1 MTKDPT
7 SVRAAKI
14 SQFKKEKELRTRV
27 EAQQKRRGI
36 VIDSNGTKNYG
47 LILGLLPQKENEGEY
62 EEDIRELFASVLR
75 LFYTEAQRDLS
86 NAVREVELLRSA
98 PPRPLVQ
105 YNSQGPRPSTSTD
118 ETWKLDTALQMGGPD
133 GKGPLLDQHG
143 KALRPFTILPSGA
156 ADRAQLQAEVFR
168 PDHRLP
174 TMTIDE
180 YLEEERRRGNV
191 ITGGGKTS
199 ENKPTSKE
207 ILQEA
212 SEMDGSLAGEEKSEQ
227 KRREEEEWT
236 LFTEAN
242 PKGWGNTM
250 NRG

>member
-1 MTKDPT
+1 
-7 SVRAAKI
+7 
-14 SQFKKEKELRTRV
+14 
-27 EAQQKRRGI
+27 

-143 KALRPFTILPSGA
+143 KVG
-156 ADRAQLQAEVFR
+156 
-168 PDHRLP
+168 
-174 TMTIDE
+174 
-180 YLEEERRRGNV
+180 EEEPWRGAPN
-191 ITGGGKTS
+191 
-199 ENKPTSKE
+199 
-207 ILQEA
+207 
-212 SEMDGSLAGEEKSEQ
+212 DYLAGPSSLHYPPV
-227 KRREEEEWT
+227 WSS
-236 LFTEAN
+236 
-242 PKGWGNTM
+242 G
-250 NRG
+250 